1 MRPAIFLSAL
11 LLLLPASLDAQAK
24 KSAADFERFDVSG
37 LPATPTTDIER
48 QIALFLRVHRK
59 GDLEDATRIHMM
71 LAQYYKDL
79 GDRERADGCSKM
91 AAAAWNA
98 KGTVP
103 VAEPADAPGAANAP
117 VTANSPGKPPFN
129 PEGTFRRVF
138 TYTDDL
144 NVQHT
149 WAFFADGTFSHAKT
163 SGSVSG
169 ASEVGWYTRAR
180 TQIRLWQLEPK
191 ADLTLPFHLLGP
203 DGMEGAVLDGVR
215 MTPAS

>member
-1 MRPAIFLSAL
+1 MRLAIFLSAL

-24 KSAADFERFDVSG
+24 KSATEFERFDVSG

-79 GDRERADGCSKM
+79 GDRQRADGCSKM

-103 VAEPADAPGAANAP
+103 IETTDSPGTASP
-117 VTANSPGKPPFN
+117 GTANSPGKPPFN
-129 PEGTFRRVF
+129 PEGTFQRSF
-138 TYTDDL
+138 AYTDDL

-149 WAFFADGTFSHAKT
+149 WTFYGDGTFSHSAA

-169 ASEVGWYTRAR
+169 QSEVGWYTRTR
-180 TQIRLWQLEPK
+180 TQIRIWQLEPRM
-191 ADLTLPFHLLGP
+191 DRTVPFHLLGP
-203 DGMEGAVLDGVR
+203 DGSDGAVLDGVR
-215 MTPAS
+215 MNPGS

>member
-11 LLLLPASLDAQAK
+11 LLLLPTSLDAQAR

-37 LPATPTTDIER
+37 LPATPTTAIER
-48 QIALFLRVHRK
+48 QIALFVKVHRK

-79 GDRERADGCSKM
+79 GDRDRADGCSKM

-103 VAEPADAPGAANAP
+103 IAEPAAAPEMVKTP
-117 VTANSPGKPPFN
+117 VTASSPGKPPFN
-129 PEGTFRRVF
+129 PEGTFERTF

-149 WAFFADGTFSHAKT
+149 WAFFADGTFSHTA
-163 SGSVSG
+163 SGGSVSG
-169 ASEVGWYTRAR
+169 ASEVGWYTRAK
-180 TQIRLWQLEPK
+180 TQIRLWQLDPRTDRT
-191 ADLTLPFHLLGP
+191 APFHLLGTEGS
-203 DGMEGAVLDGVR
+203 DGAVFDGVR
-215 MTPAS
+215 MTPGS